1 MQVKPKKHL
10 GQHFLKDQNIAKQL
24 ADALTGNG
32 YKFVLEVGPGMGVLT
47 QFLLP
52 RTEFETFVVEVDT
65 ESVRYLEEHFPALQ
79 KHIIPADYLQWNP
92 KSVFGDA
99 PFAVVGNYPY
109 NISSQILFKVLEFR
123 AQIPEMAGMFQREV
137 ALRIASPP
145 GNKDYGILS
154 VLTQAYYDVEYL
166 FTVNEDVF
174 IPPPRVKSGV
184 IKLTRKAKFTLDCDE
199 KLFKQIVKMAFN
211 QRRKTLRNALKRL
224 SLQTNVIDDVTLG
237 KRAEQLHWQQFVEMT
252 QKLQQ
257 HGV

>member
-1 MQVKPKKHL
+1 MHVKPKKHL
-10 GQHFLKDQNIAKQL
+10 GQHFLKDQSVAENL
-24 ADALTGNG
+24 ANALTGVG
-32 YKFVLEVGPGMGVLT
+32 YKYVLEVGPGMGVLT
-47 QFLLP
+47 QFLLQ
-52 RTEFETFVVEVDT
+52 RDFETFVVEIDT
-65 ESVRYLEEHFPALQ
+65 ESVVYLEEHFPALE

-92 KSVFGDA
+92 QSIFGDE

-123 AQIPEMAGMFQREV
+123 AQIPEMAGMFQKEV
-137 ALRIASPP
+137 AMRIASGP

-184 IKLTRKAKFTLDCDE
+184 IKLTRKANFELDCDE
-199 KLFKQIVKMAFN
+199 VLFKQVVKMAFN

-224 SLQTNVIDDVTLG
+224 DLPQGLIAEETLAL
-237 KRAEQLHWQQFVEMT
+237 RAERLHWTEFVEMT
-252 QKLQQ
+252 KKIQQ

>member
-1 MQVKPKKHL
+1 MQVRAKKHL
-10 GQHFLKDQNIAKQL
+10 GQHFLKDHSIAENL
-24 ADALTGNG
+24 GNALSGKG
-32 YKFVLEVGPGMGVLT
+32 YNYVLEVGPGMGVLT
-47 QFLLP
+47 QFLLQ
-52 RTEFETFVVEVDT
+52 RDFETYVVEVDV
-65 ESVRYLEEHFPALQ
+65 ESVVYLEEHFPALH

-92 KSVFGDA
+92 KTIFGEE

-123 AQIPEMAGMFQREV
+123 AQIPEMAGMFQKEV
-137 ALRIASPP
+137 AMRIASGP

-184 IKLTRKAKFTLDCDE
+184 IRLTRKANFELDCDE
-199 KLFKQIVKMAFN
+199 ALFKQVVKMAFN

-224 SLQTNVIDDVTLG
+224 ELPQGLIAEETLAL
-237 KRAEQLHWQQFVEMT
+237 RAERLHWTEFVEMT
-252 QKLQQ
+252 KKIQQ
-257 HGV
+257 HGI